1 VLSGGKHSSLF
12 WCSIDGEEKSFFLT
26 SASEMERR
34 YLQRQIE
41 LGEEQLA
48 IVDKLQPGVNLI
60 KLFSFVADDE
70 A

>member
-1 VLSGGKHSSLF
+1 
-12 WCSIDGEEKSFFLT
+12 
-26 SASEMERR
+26 MERR